1 MPFPN
6 DLRAKVLKSKSNN
19 SWINGLNRL
28 IRYRLLIPLKRSAHS
43 PEYTARGVMV
53 GMVWAMT
60 PTVGIQMGLVFGT
73 WLFTRKFFKWDF
85 SLINGMAW
93 TWTTNVFTLIP
104 IYYTFYITGQ
114 LMMGRFDDLS
124 GYDSFIKLW
133 DIAFDPNIGFS
144 DTTIMWFDTLIR
156 GWGLP
161 MLIGSLP
168 WAALS
173 GWAAYVLSLRF
184 VISYRERRFNKEK
197 RLN

>member
-1 MPFPN
+1 
-6 DLRAKVLKSKSNN
+6 
-19 SWINGLNRL
+19 
-28 IRYRLLIPLKRSAHS
+28 
-43 PEYTARGVMV
+43 MV

-168 WAALS
+168 WAALL

>member
-124 GYDSFIKLW
+124 GYD
-133 DIAFDPNIGFS
+133 
-144 DTTIMWFDTLIR
+144 
-156 GWGLP
+156 
-161 MLIGSLP
+161 
-168 WAALS
+168 
-173 GWAAYVLSLRF
+173 
-184 VISYRERRFNKEK
+184 
-197 RLN
+197 